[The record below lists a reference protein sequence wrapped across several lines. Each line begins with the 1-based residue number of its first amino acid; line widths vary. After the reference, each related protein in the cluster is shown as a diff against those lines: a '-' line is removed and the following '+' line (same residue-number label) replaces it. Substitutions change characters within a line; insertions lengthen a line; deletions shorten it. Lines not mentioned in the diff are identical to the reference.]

1 MSKSWRKLGRRAIA
15 GFWIAAAPAIA
26 QKGNGPTPAHKS
38 CTVSLA
44 PVAAPSAA
52 DQALAHGHLEDAER
66 LYAAMPASSDRTAGL
81 VRAQLGQHKLDAALA
96 LAEKENAAHP
106 NDALLLDLIGEV
118 RYRRGEVEE
127 AAKVFNQS
135 SALDPCLART
145 RYDVGRYLNL
155 NGMYAS
161 AQRQLDYAYKL
172 APQDP
177 LIKRVWDRTQRVP
190 LTPDQQID
198 RLRQR
203 EADPNVSDEQKTALE
218 NTVKA
223 IQARSKGD
231 CTLAAPVADL
241 KVPMHASNG
250 LNLSNHPPTSSGVD
264 VLLNGKRRRFLVD
277 TGASGLMLTRGAAK
291 ALGLTPEAEVKAFGL
306 GDDGSKGA
314 FLAHVDDVKIGA
326 MEFNNCMVR
335 VLESDSQLGIDGI
348 LGPDIFRSFVVTLD
362 FPASELRLS
371 PLPPR
376 PDEAAETPT
385 LGTDGDAAGATVAQT
400 RKDRYVAPEMAN
412 WDKVFRSGHQLI
424 VPTYI
429 GKAPVKL
436 FILDTGAGQNL
447 ISQDAAREVTKIHAD
462 DGGRVRGISGDVNHV
477 AGTDSLFLQFA
488 GVRQQIAQGLNAI
501 DTSQISRGTGVEIS
515 GFIGYPILHQ
525 LVIQIDYRDDLV
537 HVSYTPHLEPGMHD

>member
-1 MSKSWRKLGRRAIA
+1 MSKFRRNVGCLAIA
-15 GFWIAAAPAIA
+15 GFWLAPVLA

-44 PVAAPSAA
+44 SVPAPSAA
-52 DQALAHGHLEDAER
+52 DQALGHARFDEAER
-66 LYAAMPASSDRTAGL
+66 LYAAMPVSDSRTVGL
-81 VRAQLGQHKLDAALA
+81 VRAELGQHKLDAALA

-106 NDALLLDLIGEV
+106 NDAVLLDLVGEV

-127 AAKVFNQS
+127 AATAFNQS
-135 SALDPCLART
+135 SSLDPCLART

-177 LIKRVWDRTQRVP
+177 QIKRTWERSQRVP
-190 LTPDQQID
+190 LTPDQQME

-203 EADPNVSDEQKTALE
+203 ESEPNLSDEQKTALA
-218 NTVKA
+218 NSIKA
-223 IQARSKGD
+223 IQAQSKGD
-231 CTLAAPVADL
+231 CTLAAPVTSA
-241 KVPMHASNG
+241 KVPMYATNGSNV
-250 LNLSNHPPTSSGVD
+250 SSRPPTSSGVD
-264 VLLNGKRRRFLVD
+264 VLLNGKRRRFLLD

-291 ALGLTPEAEVKAFGL
+291 ALSLTPEAEVKTGGL
-306 GDDGSKGA
+306 GDEGSKDT
-314 FLAHVDDVKIGA
+314 FLAHVDHVKIGS
-326 MEFNNCMVR
+326 MEFSNCMLR
-335 VLESDSQLGIDGI
+335 VLEKDPQLGIDGL

-362 FPASELRLS
+362 FPGSELRLS

-376 PDEAAETPT
+376 PDETAETPT
-385 LGTDGDAAGATVAQT
+385 LGTDGDAAGATAAQT

-412 WDKVFRSGHQLI
+412 WDKVFRFGHQLI

-447 ISQDAAREVTKIHAD
+447 ISQDAAREVTKVHAD

-477 AGTDSLFLQFA
+477 AGTDSLFIQFA

-501 DTSQISRGTGVEIS
+501 DTSQVSRGMGVEIS

-537 HVSYTPHLEPGMHD
+537 HVSYSPHLEPGLH

>member
-1 MSKSWRKLGRRAIA
+1 MRLGYLALA
-15 GFWIAAAPAIA
+15 GFWLAPALA

-38 CTVSLA
+38 CAVSLA
-44 PVAAPSAA
+44 PVPAPSAA
-52 DQALAHGHLEDAER
+52 DQALGHGHFDDAER
-66 LYAAMPASSDRTAGL
+66 LYTALPASDERTAGL

-106 NDALLLDLIGEV
+106 NNALLLDLLGEV

-127 AAKVFNQS
+127 AARAFNQS

-145 RYDVGRYLNL
+145 HYDVGRYLNL

-177 LIKRVWDRTQRVP
+177 MIKRAWERTQRVP

-203 EADPNVSDEQKTALE
+203 EADPNATGEQKTAIE
-218 NTVKA
+218 NSIKA

-231 CTLAAPVADL
+231 CTLAAPVTNA
-241 KVPMHASNG
+241 KVPLYATNSSNV
-250 LNLSNHPPTSSGVD
+250 SSRPPTSSGVD
-264 VLLNGKRRRFLVD
+264 VLLNGKRRRFLLD

-291 ALGLTPEAEVKAFGL
+291 ALSLTPEAEVQTGGL
-306 GDDGSKGA
+306 GDEGSRDT
-314 FLAHVDDVKIGA
+314 FLAHVDHVKIGG
-326 MEFNNCMVR
+326 MEFSNCMLR
-335 VLESDSQLGIDGI
+335 VLENDPQLGIDGI

-362 FPASELRLS
+362 FPGSELRLS

-376 PDEAAETPT
+376 PDETAETLT
-385 LGTDGDAAGATVAQT
+385 LGTDGDAAGTTVAQT
-400 RKDRYVAPEMAN
+400 RKDRFVAPDMAN
-412 WDKVFRSGHQLI
+412 WDKVFRFGHQLI

-447 ISQDAAREVTKIHAD
+447 ISQDAAREVTKVHAD
-462 DGGRVRGISGDVNHV
+462 DGGKVRGISGDVNHV
-477 AGTDSLFLQFA
+477 AGTDALFIQFA
-488 GVRQQIAQGLNAI
+488 GVRQPIQQGLNAI
-501 DTSQISRGTGVEIS
+501 DTSQISRGMGVEIS

-537 HVSYTPHLEPGMHD
+537 HVSYTPHLEPSVR

>member
-1 MSKSWRKLGRRAIA
+1 MSDGWRRAGWLAIA
-15 GFWIAAAPAIA
+15 CVWVAGAPALA

-44 PVAAPSAA
+44 PVPAPSAA
-52 DQALAHGHLEDAER
+52 DQALGHGHFEDAER
-66 LYAAMPASSDRTAGL
+66 LYSAMPASDERTVGM
-81 VRAQLGQHKLDAALA
+81 VRAELGQHKLDAALA
-96 LAEKENAAHP
+96 LAEKENAAHVS
-106 NDALLLDLIGEV
+106 DAALLDLLGEV

-127 AAKVFNQS
+127 AAKAFNQS

-155 NGMYAS
+155 SGMYAS

-177 LIKRVWDRTQRVP
+177 QIKRVWERSQRVP

-203 EADPNVSDEQKTALE
+203 EADPNTTGEQKTALE
-218 NTVKA
+218 NAIKA

-231 CTLAAPVADL
+231 CTLAAPVTSAKMPL
-241 KVPMHASNG
+241 YATNGSNV
-250 LNLSNHPPTSSGVD
+250 SSRPPTSSGVD

-277 TGASGLMLTRGAAK
+277 TGASGLMLTRSAAK
-291 ALGLTPEAEVKAFGL
+291 ALGLMPEAEVQAFGL
-306 GDDGSKGA
+306 GDEGSKSA
-314 FLAHVDDVKIGA
+314 FLAHVDDVKIGN
-326 MEFNNCMVR
+326 MEFSNCMVR
-335 VLESDSQLGIDGI
+335 VLENDPQLGIDGL
-348 LGPDIFRSFVVTLD
+348 LGPDVFRSFVVTLD
-362 FPASELRLS
+362 FPGSELRLS

-385 LGTDGDAAGATVAQT
+385 LGTDGEAAGTTVAQT
-400 RKDRYVAPEMAN
+400 RKDRYVAPEMTN
-412 WDKVFRSGHQLI
+412 WEKVFRFGHQLI

-436 FILDTGAGQNL
+436 FILDTGAAQNL
-447 ISQDAAREVTKIHAD
+447 ISQDAAREVTKVHAD
-462 DGGRVRGISGDVNHV
+462 DGGRVRGLSGDVNHV
-477 AGTDSLFLQFA
+477 AGTDSLFIQFA

-501 DTSQISRGTGVEIS
+501 DTSQMSRGLGVEIS

-537 HVSYTPHLEPGMHD
+537 HVSYSPHIEPGMH

>member
-1 MSKSWRKLGRRAIA
+1 MSKFRRNVGCLAIA
-15 GFWIAAAPAIA
+15 GFWLAPVLA

-44 PVAAPSAA
+44 SVPAPSAA
-52 DQALAHGHLEDAER
+52 DQALGHARFDEAER
-66 LYAAMPASSDRTAGL
+66 LYAAMPVSDSRTVGL
-81 VRAQLGQHKLDAALA
+81 VRAELGQHKLDAALA

-106 NDALLLDLIGEV
+106 NDAMLLDLVGEV

-127 AAKVFNQS
+127 AATAFNQS
-135 SALDPCLART
+135 SSLDPCLART

-177 LIKRVWDRTQRVP
+177 QIKRTWERSQRVP
-190 LTPDQQID
+190 LTPDQQME

-203 EADPNVSDEQKTALE
+203 ESEPNLSDEQKTALA
-218 NTVKA
+218 NSIKA
-223 IQARSKGD
+223 IQAQSKGD
-231 CTLAAPVADL
+231 CTLAAPVTSA
-241 KVPMHASNG
+241 KVPMYATNGSNV
-250 LNLSNHPPTSSGVD
+250 SSRPPTSSGVD
-264 VLLNGKRRRFLVD
+264 VLLNGKRRRFLLD

-291 ALGLTPEAEVKAFGL
+291 ALSLTPEAEVKTGGL
-306 GDDGSKGA
+306 GDEGSKDT
-314 FLAHVDDVKIGA
+314 FLAHVDHVKIGS
-326 MEFNNCMVR
+326 MEFSNCMLR
-335 VLESDSQLGIDGI
+335 VLEKDPQLGIDGL

-362 FPASELRLS
+362 FPGSELRLS

-376 PDEAAETPT
+376 PDETAETPT
-385 LGTDGDAAGATVAQT
+385 LGTDGDAAGATAAQT

-412 WDKVFRSGHQLI
+412 WDKVFRFGHQLI

-447 ISQDAAREVTKIHAD
+447 ISQDAAREVTKVHAD

-477 AGTDSLFLQFA
+477 AGTDSLFIQFA

-501 DTSQISRGTGVEIS
+501 DTSQVSRGTGVEIS

-537 HVSYTPHLEPGMHD
+537 HVSYSPHLEPGLH

>member
-1 MSKSWRKLGRRAIA
+1 MRVGCLALA
-15 GFWIAAAPAIA
+15 GFWLAPAFA

-44 PVAAPSAA
+44 PVLAPSAA
-52 DQALAHGHLEDAER
+52 DQALGHGHFDDAER
-66 LYAAMPASSDRTAGL
+66 LYTALPASDDRTAGL
-81 VRAQLGQHKLDAALA
+81 VRAELGQHKLDAALA

-106 NDALLLDLIGEV
+106 NDALLLDLLGEV

-127 AAKVFNQS
+127 AAKAFNQS

-177 LIKRVWDRTQRVP
+177 TIKRAWERTQRVP

-203 EADPNVSDEQKTALE
+203 EADPNTTGEQKTAID
-218 NTVKA
+218 NGIKA

-231 CTLAAPVADL
+231 CTLAAPVTSA
-241 KVPMHASNG
+241 KVPLYATNGSNV
-250 LNLSNHPPTSSGVD
+250 SSRPPTSSGVD
-264 VLLNGKRRRFLVD
+264 VTLNGKRRRFLVD
-277 TGASGLMLTRGAAK
+277 TGASGLMLTHGAAK
-291 ALGLTPEAEVKAFGL
+291 ALGLTPEAEVKASGL
-306 GDDGSKGA
+306 GDEGGKGA
-314 FLAHVDDVKIGA
+314 FLAHVDDVKIGS
-326 MEFNNCMVR
+326 MEFSNCMVR
-335 VLESDSQLGIDGI
+335 VLENDPQLGFDGL
-348 LGPDIFRSFVVTLD
+348 LGPDVFRSFVVTLD
-362 FPASELRLS
+362 FPDSELRLS

-376 PDEAAETPT
+376 PDETAETPT
-385 LGTDGDAAGATVAQT
+385 LGTDGQAAGATVAET
-400 RKDRYVAPEMAN
+400 RKDRYVAPEMAS
-412 WDKVFRSGHQLI
+412 WDKVFRFGHQLI

-436 FILDTGAGQNL
+436 FILDTGAAQNL
-447 ISQDAAREVTKIHAD
+447 ISQDAAREVTKVHAD
-462 DGGRVRGISGDVNHV
+462 DGERVRGLSGDVNHV
-477 AGTDSLFLQFA
+477 AGTDSLFIQFA
-488 GVRQQIAQGLNAI
+488 GVRQPIQQGLNAI
-501 DTSQISRGTGVEIS
+501 DSSQISRGLGFEIS

-525 LVIQIDYRDDLV
+525 LVLQIDYRDNLV
-537 HVSYTPHLEPGMHD
+537 HVSYTPHFEPGVR

>member
-1 MSKSWRKLGRRAIA
+1 MSDWWRRVGWLAIA
-15 GFWIAAAPAIA
+15 YVWVAGPPALA

-44 PVAAPSAA
+44 PVPAPSAA
-52 DQALAHGHLEDAER
+52 DQALGHGHFEDAER
-66 LYAAMPASSDRTAGL
+66 LYAAMPASDDRTVGMVHAEM
-81 VRAQLGQHKLDAALA
+81 GQHKLDAALA
-96 LAEKENAAHP
+96 LAEKENAAHAG
-106 NDALLLDLIGEV
+106 DAALLDLLGEV

-127 AAKVFNQS
+127 AAKAFNQS

-155 NGMYAS
+155 SGMYAS

-177 LIKRVWDRTQRVP
+177 QIKRVWERSQHVP

-203 EADPNVSDEQKTALE
+203 EADPNTTGEQKTALE
-218 NTVKA
+218 NAIKA

-231 CTLAAPVADL
+231 CTLAAPVTSAKMPL
-241 KVPMHASNG
+241 YATNGSNV
-250 LNLSNHPPTSSGVD
+250 SSRPPTSSGVD

-277 TGASGLMLTRGAAK
+277 TGASGLMLTRSAAK
-291 ALGLTPEAEVKAFGL
+291 ALGLTPEAEVQAFGL
-306 GDDGSKGA
+306 GDEGSKSA
-314 FLAHVDDVKIGA
+314 FLAHVDDVKIGS
-326 MEFNNCMVR
+326 MEFSNCMVR
-335 VLESDSQLGIDGI
+335 VLENDPQLGIDGL
-348 LGPDIFRSFVVTLD
+348 LGPDVFRSFVVTLD
-362 FPASELRLS
+362 FPGSELRLS

-385 LGTDGDAAGATVAQT
+385 LGTDGEAAGTTVAQT
-400 RKDRYVAPEMAN
+400 RKDRYVAPEMTN
-412 WDKVFRSGHQLI
+412 WEKVFRFGHQLI

-436 FILDTGAGQNL
+436 FILDTGAAQNL
-447 ISQDAAREVTKIHAD
+447 ISQDAAREVTKVHAD
-462 DGGRVRGISGDVNHV
+462 DGGRVRGLSGDVNHV
-477 AGTDSLFLQFA
+477 AGTDSLFIQFA

-501 DTSQISRGTGVEIS
+501 DTSQMSRGLGVEIS

-537 HVSYTPHLEPGMHD
+537 HVSYSPHIEPGMH